1 LIERTLEVEASLD
14 SLRTVGLWM
23 RDATRA
29 GGVPYEV
36 AFGVDLAVHEA
47 VENVVRHGGEGGAP
61 RSIALRFRCD
71 SARVEVEIVDDGR
84 PFDPLAEPPPARPR
98 RIEDVIPGGQGIHL
112 MRHFTDEVRY
122 RRDAG
127 QNVLTLSRRLT
138 GSRRRAPVSVEPV
151 LGSPFFKDLRQDDVR
166 VLRRAGRV
174 VRLDQ
179 GSTVLQPGER
189 NRALYF
195 VLGGSLEVRL
205 EPASPVVNRIEA
217 GECFGEMSMI
227 DGQPASAWVTAAEP
241 CELLRI
247 SEERVFHELLPQPGF
262 ARGLLRLMSSRLRAT
277 LDRQTALEQLRKELR
292 LAREIQAS
300 MLPPPGSLFP
310 EHPELECAAAME
322 PAAEV
327 AGDFYDAFF
336 LDERRLFF
344 AVGDVAGKGIAAAV
358 FMARSLA
365 LLRAE
370 ALRRRPLHELLG
382 RVNEV
387 LSLGNEQATFVALTC
402 CVLDTT
408 SGILRVANGGG
419 GAPFL
424 RDERGWQRLRMP
436 RGIVLGAFPG
446 FAFETARSRLAP
458 GETLLLFSDG
468 VTEARS
474 PAGELFGTN
483 RLRTVLAAHEAGNAA
498 ALVTGV
504 REAVAEFVGS
514 GPPAD
519 DLTLFALR
527 RSFAPTPPPPSPP
540 PDED

>member
-1 LIERTLEVEASLD
+1 MIERTLEIEASLD

-29 GGVPYEV
+29 AGVPYEV
-36 AFGVDLAVHEA
+36 AFGIDLAVHEA
-47 VENVVRHGGEGGAP
+47 VENVARHGGESAVQ
-61 RSIALRFRCD
+61 RSVKLRFRCD
-71 SARVEVEIVDDGR
+71 HERVDVEIEDDG
-84 PFDPLAEPPPARPR
+84 PAFDPLTVPAPAHPQ
-98 RIEDVIPGGQGIHL
+98 RIEDVVPGGQGIHL

-127 QNVLTLSRRLT
+127 RNVLTLRRRLA
-138 GSRRRAPVSVEPV
+138 GSRRREPVSVEPV
-151 LGSPFFKDLRQDDVR
+151 LGSPFFKELRQDDVR

-174 VRLDQ
+174 VRLDP
-179 GSTVLQPGER
+179 GTVVLRPGER

-195 VLGGSLEVRL
+195 VLSGALEVRL
-205 EPASPVVNRIEA
+205 EAASTVVSRIDA
-217 GECFGEMSMI
+217 GECFGEMSLL
-227 DGQPASAWVTAAEP
+227 DGQPASAFVTAAEP
-241 CELLRI
+241 CELLSV
-247 SEERVFHELLPQPGF
+247 SEERVFSDLLPQPGF
-262 ARGLLRLMSSRLRAT
+262 ARGLLRMMSGRLRAT
-277 LDRQTALEQLRKELR
+277 LDRQATWESLRKELR

-300 MLPPPGSLFP
+300 MLPPTGLLFLD
-310 EHPELECAAAME
+310 HPEIDCAAAMDA
-322 PAAEV
+322 AAEV
-327 AGDFYDAFF
+327 GGDFYDAFF

-387 LSLGNEQATFVALTC
+387 LALGNEQATFVALTC

-424 RDERGWQRLRMP
+424 RDERGWQRMPMP
-436 RGIVLGAFPG
+436 RGIVVGAIPG
-446 FAFETARSRLAP
+446 FVFETARTRLAP

-468 VTEARS
+468 VTEARN
-474 PAGELFGTN
+474 PAGELFGTE
-483 RLRTVLAAHEAGNAA
+483 RLRTVLAAHEQADAA

-504 REAVAEFVGS
+504 REAVAEFAGA

-527 RSFAPTPPPPSPP
+527 RPLAPPPPPPSPP
-540 PDED
+540 LDDD